1 MSGMLPDMATL
12 TTRDLQRT
20 LSDVLRRV
28 QAGEEVKVTSRG
40 RVVAKLVPATETA
53 PAWPD
58 FAARMAA
65 IFPDGPPPGL
75 SLSQQIVD
83 DRNDA

>member
-1 MSGMLPDMATL
+1 MLPDVATL

-28 QAGEEVKVTSRG
+28 QVGEEVKVTSRG
-40 RVVAKLVPATETA
+40 RVVARLIPAND
-53 PAWPD
+53 PPPDWPD

-65 IFPDGPPPGL
+65 LFPNGPPPGP
-75 SLSQQIVD
+75 SLSDLVVM
-83 DRNDA
+83 DRDEA